1 MAEDS
6 RVNTSDVLPPSYLQ
20 VRWARGGCAG
30 VGGGGARWL
39 TPRWAS
45 RPSEPVMERELTGR
59 RDGRAW
65 KSHQI
70 NDGKFS
76 GGKSRCGG

>member
-30 VGGGGARWL
+30 VGGRGSMAHAPLGLQAERAGDGE
-39 TPRWAS
+39 RADRAEG
-45 RPSEPVMERELTGR
+45 RPSMEITS
-59 RDGRAW
+59 D
-65 KSHQI
+65 Q
-70 NDGKFS
+70 
-76 GGKSRCGG
+76 